1 MFALKVRFIRS
12 LMPYAFIGVDVIAG
26 FPGETEAD
34 FMETYKLLEDLEP
47 SYLHIFPFSPRPGTP
62 AALLP
67 VSERVREGIITE
79 RTRMLGQLSDRLH
92 REFIQAN
99 RGRKEEVLFEGK
111 TGSGK
116 MHGYTRNYIRVE
128 RPYDRS
134 LINTVVEII
143 LD

>member
-1 MFALKVRFIRS
+1 MFAGKVRFIRS

-26 FPGETEAD
+26 FPGETDAD
-34 FMETYKLLEDLEP
+34 FVETYKLLEGLGP
-47 SYLHIFPFSPRPGTP
+47 SFLHVFPFSPRPGTQ

-67 VSERVREGIITE
+67 VTERIREGIITQ

-92 REFIQAN
+92 WDFIQAN

-111 TGSGK
+111 TGYGK